1 MLGMKTIF
9 MTGTDTGVGKT
20 HIGRILV
27 EGLIKS
33 GHTCEP
39 RKPVETGCKLSSN
52 GELIPEDATLYEQA
66 TQGNSTLSDIC
77 PYRYEPPISPERA
90 IRLANS
96 TVLVKDLVRAC
107 SPRHTPDFLLVEGA
121 GGFYSPLCSDG
132 LNADLAQKLQAS
144 VILVVI
150 DRLGCIN
157 QTLLNIQAITS
168 RKLGIC
174 AIVLNQ
180 TTGHEQSA
188 MDNYND
194 LKIRLSLPIIAVPSM
209 ADSNQNL
216 HDKHNKVI
224 NQLLDSIK
232 E

>member
-1 MLGMKTIF
+1 MKTIF
-9 MTGTDTGVGKT
+9 LTGTDTGVGKT
-20 HIGRILV
+20 HIGRIIV
-27 EGLIKS
+27 EDLIKS
-33 GHTCEP
+33 GYRCEP

-96 TVLVKDLVRAC
+96 TVLINDLARAC
-107 SPRHTPDFLLVEGA
+107 KPRRTPDFLLVEGA

-132 LNADLAQKLQAS
+132 LNADLAQNLQAS
-144 VILVVI
+144 VILVVN
-150 DRLGCIN
+150 DQLGCIN
-157 QTLLNIQAITS
+157 QTLLSIQAITS
-168 RKLGIC
+168 RKLSIC

-180 TTGHEQSA
+180 TREHEQSA
-188 MDNYND
+188 MDNYDD
-194 LKIRLSLPIIAVPSM
+194 LKTRLSLPIIAMPNM
-209 ADSNQNL
+209 ADSHHNL
-216 HDKHNKVI
+216 HDNYNKVI
-224 NQLLDSIK
+224 NQLLNIIK